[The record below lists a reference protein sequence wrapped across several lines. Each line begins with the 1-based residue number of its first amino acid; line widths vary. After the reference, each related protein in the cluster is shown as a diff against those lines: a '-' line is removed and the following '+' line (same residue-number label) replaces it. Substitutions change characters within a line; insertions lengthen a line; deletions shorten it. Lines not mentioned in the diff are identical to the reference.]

1 MDEVTLKLTMEEAKA
16 LKVITELIAG
26 SPLYTRRRH
35 TDAISLKLRMA
46 GIAIATCRAD
56 DVGGVITFHPETP

>member
-26 SPLYTRRRH
+26 SAMNTRRRH
-35 TDAISLKLRMA
+35 LDTISFKLRQA
-46 GIAIATCRAD
+46 GICAICKDD
-56 DVGGVITFHPETP
+56 DVSGVITFHPETP